1 MEEFCSSSQTE
12 LFFFFFP
19 KDGIVTRRE
28 ALMLELINFYLIG
41 SMHVGTD
48 NYYINCLAPLKYVTL
63 SISQR
68 ICSSACW
75 ASPCEQENF
84 RAHF

>member
-1 MEEFCSSSQTE
+1 
-12 LFFFFFP
+12 
-19 KDGIVTRRE
+19 
-28 ALMLELINFYLIG
+28 MLELINFYLIG

-48 NYYINCLAPLKYVTL
+48 NYYINCLAPLLNYVIL

-75 ASPCEQENF
+75 ASFCEQENF

>member
-1 MEEFCSSSQTE
+1 
-12 LFFFFFP
+12 
-19 KDGIVTRRE
+19 
-28 ALMLELINFYLIG
+28 MLELINFYLIG

-48 NYYINCLAPLKYVTL
+48 NYYINCLAPLLNYVIL

-68 ICSSACW
+68 ICSSVRW
-75 ASPCEQENF
+75 ASFCEQENF